1 MFDFDGQVVI
11 VTGSGSPKGIGRTIA
26 KTFAK
31 QKAAVVI
38 ADMNE
43 AGVQDTVNEIRAE
56 GGEAMSQ
63 MKHPYRKWWMTSWT
77 PMAESTCW

>member
-43 AGVQDTVNEIRAE
+43 AV
-56 GGEAMSQ
+56 
-63 MKHPYRKWWMTSWT
+63 YRT
-77 PMAESTCW
+77 P